1 MKTNVEIEVR
11 NYREQEIE
19 YRDKQG
25 EIAKFVKKT
34 VTGLDADGA
43 IVVASLGRNSKL
55 PPLSPGDLVA
65 LSWSRAEQKDGLWML
80 SGCVGA
86 DGGTP

>member
-1 MKTNVEIEVR
+1 MKTSIEIEVR

-25 EIAKFVKKT
+25 QIARFTKRT
-34 VTGLDADGA
+34 ITGLDADGE
-43 IVVASLGRNSKL
+43 IVVASLGRNCQL
-55 PPLSPGDLVA
+55 PPQSAGDVVA
-65 LSWSRAEQKDGLWML
+65 LAWARAEQKDGLWML

-86 DGGTP
+86 